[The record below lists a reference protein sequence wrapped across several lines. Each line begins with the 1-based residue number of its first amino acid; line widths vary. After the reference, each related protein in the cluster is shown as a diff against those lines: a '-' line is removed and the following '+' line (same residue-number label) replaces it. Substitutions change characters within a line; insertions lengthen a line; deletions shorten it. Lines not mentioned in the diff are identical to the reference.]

1 LKETRIADEA
11 PVSFFSRLRGERPAR
26 EPAGDLRFSREILA
40 IERNLESILNT
51 KKGAGSVVSTFG
63 LGDYEG
69 SERADGEPDPYLGTR
84 AILAVL
90 VPEILDQVRRYEPRI
105 AHPRIEKPGR
115 DGRLRV
121 IFTVNGAVSA
131 RPARFRIT
139 FDTVYRNVLV
149 AAQTEGLSEEA

>member
-1 LKETRIADEA
+1 M
-11 PVSFFSRLRGERPAR
+11 SFFSRLRGVRPAR
-26 EPAGDLRFSREILA
+26 EPTGDLRFSREILA

-51 KKGAGSVVSTFG
+51 RKGTGSVVSTFG

-69 SERADGEPDPYLGTR
+69 TERADGEIAPNLGTA

-90 VPEILDQVRRYEPRI
+90 VPEILDQVRRHERRI
-105 AHPRIEKPGR
+105 ADPRVEIAGR

-121 IFTVNGAVSA
+121 IFTVNGAVSS
-131 RPARFRIT
+131 RPARFRVT

-149 AAQTEGLSEEA
+149 AARTDGLGEEA